1 MPRLDP
7 RQLWWMWAIGTLS
20 SGLLLGFFPSLDLQ
34 VSALFFQPDQGFWL
48 STFPGISFSR
58 FSLWYA
64 SLALVVLSFV
74 GLSVAL
80 FWRTEMFGFPARV
93 WGFIF
98 ALYVIAPGIIVN
110 LGLKELWGRARP
122 AAIVEFGG
130 SQAFTPFWKVA
141 QECASNCSFVSGEGA
156 AAMALGIS
164 LIVLIRFAKLRMS
177 DALVRVGFW
186 LVVLLPVL
194 GAAQRLITGRHF
206 LSDMLMAIAIVS
218 CVALLL
224 HALLLRGP
232 VPSKAAVVSL
242 RPLPKSGVRSP

>member
-1 MPRLDP
+1 MPRLDL
-7 RQLWWMWAIGTLS
+7 RQLWGVWAIGTLS
-20 SGLLLGFFPSLDLQ
+20 AGLLLGFFPSLDLQ
-34 VSALFFQPDQGFWL
+34 VSALFFQPDHGFWL
-48 STFPGISFSR
+48 STFPGMSFSR

-80 FWRTEMFGFPARV
+80 FWHTELLGFPARV

-110 LGLKELWGRARP
+110 VGLKELWGRARP

-130 SQAFTPFWKVA
+130 AHAFTPFWQVA

-156 AAMALGIS
+156 AAMALGVS
-164 LIVLIRFAKLRMS
+164 LIVLIRFAEQRLPP
-177 DALVRVGFW
+177 ALVRPGLW
-186 LVVLLPVL
+186 LGVFLPVL

-206 LSDMLMAIAIVS
+206 LSDMLMAIAIVT
-218 CVALLL
+218 CVALVL
-224 HALLLRGP
+224 HALLLRRP
-232 VPSKAAVVSL
+232 EQNNTALASPH
-242 RPLPKSGVRSP
+242 PLPKS